1 MVPQPQY
8 AAYKPGAPA
17 VHVCELPA
25 PPSPSFLSDSNRHT
39 ADFNRALSARDVSK
53 KSYCGMPK
61 RVFIGVIALLIVLL
75 IAIVAGAARSCCVD
89 REISERAKGRVSL
102 FWFNRRQS

>member
-1 MVPQPQY
+1 
-8 AAYKPGAPA
+8 
-17 VHVCELPA
+17 
-25 PPSPSFLSDSNRHT
+25 
-39 ADFNRALSARDVSK
+39 
-53 KSYCGMPK
+53 MPK